1 MQDSDTKNR
10 NNYVRKFQMLTTNSA
25 LKMLKNSSEIISKFA
40 IQSQTAGKKQVKESQ
55 MAMMSAISSLTQKR

>member
-40 IQSQTAGKKQVKESQ
+40 TQNLTAGKKQVEESQ